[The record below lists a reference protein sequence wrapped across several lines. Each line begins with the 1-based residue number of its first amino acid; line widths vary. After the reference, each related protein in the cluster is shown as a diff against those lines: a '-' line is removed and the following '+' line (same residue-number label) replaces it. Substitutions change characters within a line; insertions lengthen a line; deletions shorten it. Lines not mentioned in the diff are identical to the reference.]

1 MTVEALIHAL
11 MPSLIVSIVML
22 IFTRRL
28 NRQDADGKRRDDRH
42 TRSERLQVA
51 LLVAAAK
58 LSQACAIALRDGKT
72 NGEMKDALQEYKKAM
87 EAFRDFERDL
97 IANSD

>member
-1 MTVEALIHAL
+1 MTVEALIQTL
-11 MPSLIVSIVML
+11 LPSLIVSIVML

-42 TRSERLQVA
+42 ARSERLQVT
-51 LLVAAAK
+51 LLVATAK
-58 LSQACAIALRDGKT
+58 LSQACAIAQRDGKT
-72 NGEMKDALQEYKKAM
+72 NGEMADALAEYKKAM

-97 IANSD
+97 IADSN